1 MRPLTLAL
9 SSVLAFSLHAPLAFA
24 EETSSDAPPESLG
37 MDPAAPGSQALPGGT
52 GPLMG
57 EPAGPDWRF
66 DFHGVLR
73 APLNIG
79 MNERD
84 DARPGQSKLTLHTPP
99 SVPDD
104 LDLFSHT
111 GVIPT
116 PYAQL
121 NFSYGNEVVTGTAV
135 LLARQ
140 TTVSTAFFDPPSQAG
155 INDLFLT
162 VRPKLGERTKL
173 AIHVGAF
180 SNRYGS
186 AGEYDEGRYGTPL
199 IARTNGVG
207 EAVEVAHA
215 FNSKLTLQL
224 EQGIQ
229 GQTNKAGNGMAPE
242 GWNDFADAGVG
253 SSFVHHLHAGVAYDS
268 LARLGGHYLLGW
280 SQDDRAG
287 GNAVDGRL
295 HIFAGDLR
303 LTMGRF
309 GHLYGAVSYVKADH
323 VRSVG
328 RVVEVLNA
336 RGGPGLMREYLGP
349 EKEAPDAMGT
359 GAMSIMGAQYDLSIG
374 RLVSY
379 PVPFSGDGPD
389 IYVSLFGMLVQVKS
403 EDESLDTRP
412 RAATESPAKRRYDNV
427 AKLKYGV
434 EGTYSLLSWFG
445 VGARFD
451 QVSPMLNDQKRSFA
465 VVSPRLIFHTDWQ
478 SRDLIVLQYS
488 QWMYGSYTEVPEGYP
503 PVPSFTA
510 PKDKQVISLS
520 ANMWW

>member
-1 MRPLTLAL
+1 MRPPLALAL
-9 SSVLAFSLHAPLAFA
+9 SGALAFALQAPLAHA
-24 EETSSDAPPESLG
+24 QETSSDAPPESLG
-37 MDPAAPGSQALPGGT
+37 MDPAAPASQPLPGGT

-79 MNERD
+79 TNQRT
-84 DARPGQSKLTLHTPP
+84 DARPGQSKLVLHTPP
-99 SVPDD
+99 QVPDD

-116 PYAQL
+116 PYGQL
-121 NFSYGNEVVTGTAV
+121 NFSYGNEMVTGTAV
-135 LLARQ
+135 MLARQ

-162 VRPKLGERTKL
+162 VRPKLGERTKM

-186 AGEYDEGRYGTPL
+186 PGEYDEGRYGTPL

-207 EAVEVAHA
+207 EAVEVAHS
-215 FNSKLTLQL
+215 FGRLTLQV

-229 GQTNKAGNGMAPE
+229 GQTSKAGAGMTPE
-242 GWNDFADAGVG
+242 GWNDFADPGVG
-253 SSFVHHLHAGVAYDS
+253 SSFVQHLHLGLGYEK
-268 LARLGGHYLLGW
+268 LARVGGHYLLAW
-280 SQDDRAG
+280 SQDDRS
-287 GNAVDGRL
+287 NENSPDGRL
-295 HIFAGDLR
+295 HVIGGDAR

-309 GHLYGAVSYVKADH
+309 GHLYGAFTYVKADNA
-323 VRSVG
+323 RTIG
-328 RVVEVLNA
+328 RVVEVLNT
-336 RGGPGLMREYLGP
+336 RGGPGLMQNYLGP
-349 EKEAPDAMGT
+349 EEEVARGT
-359 GAMSIMGAQYDLSIG
+359 GAMSIIGGQYDLSIG

-403 EDESLDTRP
+403 DDKSLDRRP
-412 RAATESPAKRRYDNV
+412 GAATEDPPKRQYDNV

-451 QVSPMLNDQKRSFA
+451 QVSPMLSDQKRSFA
-465 VVSPRLIFHTDWQ
+465 VLSPRLLFHTDWQ
-478 SRDLIVLQYS
+478 SRDLVVLQYS
-488 QWMYGSYTEVPEGYP
+488 HWMYGSYTEVPVGYP
-503 PVPSFTA
+503 PEPSFTA
-510 PKDKQVISLS
+510 PKDKHVLSLS

>member
-1 MRPLTLAL
+1 
-9 SSVLAFSLHAPLAFA
+9 
-24 EETSSDAPPESLG
+24 
-37 MDPAAPGSQALPGGT
+37 
-52 GPLMG
+52 MG

-79 MNERD
+79 MNRRD
-84 DARPGQSKLTLHTPP
+84 DARPGQSKLVLHTPP

-104 LDLFSHT
+104 LNLFSHT

-121 NFSYGNEVVTGTAV
+121 NFSYGNEVVTGTAIM
-135 LLARQ
+135 LARQ

-162 VRPKLGERTKL
+162 VRPKLGERTKM

-207 EAVEVAHA
+207 EAVEVAH
-215 FNSKLTLQL
+215 SLGKLTLQL

-229 GQTNKAGNGMAPE
+229 GQTSKAGPGMAPE
-242 GWNDFADAGVG
+242 GWNDFADPGVG
-253 SSFVHHLHAGVAYDS
+253 SSFVHHLHLGVAYDR
-268 LARLGGHYLLGW
+268 LARVGGHYLLGW

-295 HIFAGDLR
+295 HIFAADAR

-309 GHLYGAVSYVKADH
+309 GHFYGAFTYVKADH
-323 VRSVG
+323 VRTVG
-328 RVVEVLNA
+328 RVVEVLNT
-336 RGGPGLMREYLGP
+336 RDGPGLMRNYLGP
-349 EKEAPDAMGT
+349 EETPDTAGT
-359 GAMSIMGAQYDLSIG
+359 GAMAIIGGQYDLSIG

-403 EDESLDTRP
+403 EDESLDRRP
-412 RAATESPAKRRYDNV
+412 RAATESAPKRQYDNV

-451 QVSPMLNDQKRSFA
+451 QVSPMLSDQKRSFA
-465 VVSPRLIFHTDWQ
+465 VISPRLIFHTDWQ
-478 SRDLIVLQYS
+478 SRDLVVLQYS

-503 PVPSFTA
+503 PVPSFDA